1 MRILIVLLTTL
12 VAAGLAFGGPAADQL
27 RETEKGWAA
36 AVTSRDYAKLDKV
49 LSDRLIYAHS
59 TGVIELIDFLERTF
73 SIKCE
78 DEEIVP
84 ENLDSIANLEKFLI
98 AKCASESVM

>member
-1 MRILIVLLTTL
+1 MSNAKEIIRIFIVENFLFGESNGLTD
-12 VAAGLAFGGPAADQL
+12 G
-27 RETEKGWAA
+27 
-36 AVTSRDYAKLDKV
+36 TSFMEEGIID
-49 LSDRLIYAHS
+49 S